1 MGEKFPQCDVWA
13 RCCQRGD
20 AGVTKCYCKNIRGP
34 RISSE
39 VFISRNY
46 NDVLFLDL
54 RVGYMGVFSLHRCT
68 DFMVCSLSV
77 SYYVVQFK
85 KQKRND

>member
-1 MGEKFPQCDVWA
+1 MGEVVS
-13 RCCQRGD
+13 RQRGD
-20 AGVTKCYCKNIRGP
+20 AGVQKCYCKNIHGP

-46 NDVLFLDL
+46 TDVLFLDL
-54 RVGYMGVFSLHRCT
+54 SAGYMDVFSLHRCT
-68 DFMVCSLSV
+68 DFLVRSLSV

-85 KQKRND
+85 K